1 MDINIDQV
9 CKMKIKLLA
18 IVVVPLILIGI
29 FVVSISFIPKEIN
42 ETGYSSEVMAE
53 NLDVP
58 WALAFLPDDRMIF
71 TQRGGKLSI
80 MEGKAVKTLGQVNV
94 TQNSESGFLGIAVD
108 PDFNSNHYIYVY
120 YSLGDSNQISRFE
133 LENEQIINETVI
145 LDKIPG
151 AAIHDGG
158 RLKFG
163 PDGKLYATTGD
174 SANPSLAQD
183 TSSLAGKILRLN
195 TDGSIPADNPF
206 GNHVYSY
213 GHRNPQGIT
222 WGPTGIMYASE
233 HGQSKND
240 EVNII
245 RKGGNYGW
253 PLYEGNT
260 TVTGYM
266 EPLRAY
272 TELTLAPSGIV
283 YYQGALYV
291 AGLRGSQ
298 LRKITLSNDGE
309 SILSEMATFTDLGRI
324 REVVE
329 HNGYLY
335 ITTSNRD
342 GRGIPQSGDDR
353 IIRIK
358 MV

>member
-1 MDINIDQV
+1 MRI
-9 CKMKIKLLA
+9 KILA
-18 IVVVPLILIGI
+18 IAIIPLIIVGIVAI
-29 FVVSISFIPKEIN
+29 FVLFIPKDIN
-42 ETGYSSEVMAE
+42 ETGYSSQVMAE
-53 NLDVP
+53 NLVVP
-58 WALAFLPDDRMIF
+58 WALDFLPDDRMIF

-80 MEGKAVKTLGQVNV
+80 LDGKTVKTLGQVNV

-108 PDFNSNHYIYVY
+108 PNFNLNHHIYVY
-120 YSLGDSNQISRFE
+120 YSLGDYNRISRYN
-133 LENEQIINETVI
+133 LEGEQIINETVI
-145 LDKIPG
+145 LDNIPG

-174 SANPSLAQD
+174 SANPGLAQD

-206 GNHVYSY
+206 GNYVYSY

-222 WGPTGIMYASE
+222 WSPTGIMYASE

-240 EVNII
+240 EINII
-245 RKGGNYGW
+245 TRGGNYGW
-253 PLYEGNT
+253 PTYEGNNT
-260 TVTGYM
+260 ATGYIM
-266 EPLRAY
+266 PLRAY
-272 TELTLAPSGIV
+272 TELTLAPSGIA

-298 LRKITLSNDGE
+298 LRKIALSGDGK
-309 SILSEMATFTDLGRI
+309 SITGEKATFTQLGRI

-342 GRGIPQSGDDR
+342 GRGVPQSGDDK

-358 MV
+358 IV